1 MHPLAFLLIF
11 GVPILLFA
19 LALLLIYTQKV
30 INVPTANTEWVV
42 IENVATGQVR
52 ALGPGAHPVSP
63 VWRERARVRL
73 NREPVNVAGDEAEE
87 IRSSDGFDILIEHR
101 FDMLSGRPFFPL
113 IPVPPGQPVDPRTG
127 QIGIYDPGP
136 PERFTP
142 LDPDDRSAV
151 TKEMVISAATAIEY
165 ADREE
170 RIREILKTAF
180 DQEFGQLSGEQIMDP
195 EAESQRAQFN
205 IGGVPIPD
213 TATLYDEL
221 AKRIEDRANRKLT
234 HVGINVV
241 DVQITNRRYKD
252 PALQGAVEKRKRL
265 AKIKDAAR
273 QLIDPDEGDRRLTLR
288 EAIAADTD
296 QYGEVTKAEATRV
309 AAKSVSEGIRN
320 AAQSIGDGLKN
331 FGKGP

>member
-1 MHPLAFLLIF
+1 MHPLWFLLIF
-11 GVPILLFA
+11 GVPVLLFL
-19 LALLLIYTQKV
+19 LALLMIYTKKV
-30 INVPTANTEWVV
+30 ITVPTANTEWAV
-42 IENVATGQVR
+42 IENVATGGVR

-63 VWRERARVRL
+63 VWRERARVQL
-73 NREPVNVAGDEAEE
+73 NREPVNVAGAEAEE

-113 IPVPPGQPVDPRTG
+113 IPGRPLDPRTG
-127 QIGIYDPGP
+127 QIGLYDPGP
-136 PERFTP
+136 PEHFTP

-180 DQEFGQLSGEQIMDP
+180 DQEFGQLAGEQIMDP
-195 EAESQRAQFN
+195 EAEFLRRPFH
-205 IGGVPIPD
+205 IGGVPIRD
-213 TATLYDEL
+213 TTTLYDEL
-221 AKRIEDRANRKLT
+221 AKRVEDRANRRLT

-241 DVQITNRRYKD
+241 DVQITNRKYKD

-265 AKIKDAAR
+265 AKIREAAQ
-273 QLIDPDEGDRRLTLR
+273 QLIDPAEGDRRLTVR

-296 QYGEVTKAEATRV
+296 QYGDVTKAEATRV
-309 AAKSVSEGIRN
+309 AARSISEGIRD
-320 AAQSIGDGLKN
+320 AAGAIGDGLRN
-331 FGKGP
+331 FGRGP